1 MLRNYI
7 ITAYRNL
14 SRNKVYALLNVL
26 GLALGIGCSIVIFK
40 VVRYELSYDK
50 HQQNYDRVY
59 RIVSEDLYPD
69 RVDYGQGVPHPL
81 AAALKQD
88 FPEVL
93 QSVNTH
99 MDFGQVN
106 TLNNGQID
114 KKFLLEGKILFTEP
128 QYFEIFPTQW
138 LAGDASTALTEPN
151 TAVITAGTL
160 KKFFNLEPEQASQII
175 GESISYENNVLFKI
189 VGVIIDPPENS
200 NFAFEVFFEYQ
211 SQSATNVYYDEGKRW
226 NSVSSSTNCYFLAAE
241 EFNADALDQKLIDFV
256 EKYHGEGESES
267 ERYHVQPLSDIH
279 YSKRYSNYVNTVSKE
294 SLYALGVIALF
305 LVLTACINFI
315 NLATA
320 QAANRSK
327 EIGIRKAIGS
337 MSSQII
343 TQFFSE
349 IFLITLTATVISLAI
364 GEMLFIHLEDV
375 IGYRLSL
382 FPFTDLPTAGF
393 VLVLLFAVTF
403 LAGAYPS
410 LLLSKMNTVSAL
422 KNKITSKNHSGGVS
436 LRKGLVVF
444 QFAISQF
451 MIVGTL
457 IITAQMDYFLNKDLG
472 FDREAK
478 IITYLP
484 ERDDVK
490 RERFKEI
497 MLSSAA
503 IKDIT
508 FSLSAPMGNSDS
520 HSNFNYEPLNSED
533 DYHGNFKLVDE
544 RFIDYYDIEIL
555 AGRGLR
561 KSDSINTAV
570 INEKIADLMGFE
582 GRYEEVIGEKL
593 TTGWGGG
600 KTVIGV
606 VKNFHSNSLRD
617 DLDFVLLLNVPEY
630 FYQISFKIASQNN
643 YGDALAHFNKTWE
656 SVYPEYVKDWEFY
669 DVQLA
674 ARYEDE
680 KRVSDLMKLF
690 SIIAILIGCIGLY
703 GLISFIALNKMKEI
717 GVRKVLGAS
726 ISNILFIYSREI
738 ILLLAIAF
746 VLAGP
751 GAYYLMD
758 LWLADFKYSIAITPL
773 FFVVSFCLSMVVALL
788 TISHRTISSALM
800 DPARTLKDE

>member
-40 VVRYELSYDK
+40 VVRYELSFDK
-50 HQQNYDRVY
+50 HQENYDRIY
-59 RIVSEDLYPD
+59 RVVSEDIFPD
-69 RVDYGQGVPHPL
+69 RVDYGMGVPHPL

-99 MDFGQVN
+99 LDFGQVN
-106 TLNNGQID
+106 TLINGQID
-114 KKFLLEGKILFTEP
+114 KKFLIEGRILFTEP
-128 QYFEIFPTQW
+128 QYFEIFPTKW
-138 LAGDASTALTEPN
+138 YAGDATTALTEPN
-151 TAVITAGTL
+151 TAVITIGTL
-160 KKFFNLEPEQASQII
+160 KKFFDLEPSQASQII
-175 GESISYENNVLFKI
+175 GESISYENNVIFKI
-189 VGVIIDPPENS
+189 VGVVADPPENT
-200 NFAFEVFFEYQ
+200 NFQFEVYFEYQ
-211 SQSATNVYYDEGKRW
+211 SQGATNVYYDEGKRW
-226 NSVSSSTNCYFLAAE
+226 NSVSSSTNAYFLAGDDFDAE
-241 EFNADALDQKLIDFV
+241 ALDKKLIDFV

-267 ERYHVQPLSDIH
+267 DRYHIQPLSDIH

-294 SLYALGVIALF
+294 SLYSLAVIALF
-305 LVLTACINFI
+305 LVLTACINFV

-349 IFLITLTATVISLAI
+349 IFLITLMATTISLAI
-364 GEMLFIHLEDV
+364 GEMLFIHLEEV

-382 FPFTDLPTAGF
+382 FPFTDMPTIIF
-393 VLVLLFAVTF
+393 VLMLLFAVTF

-410 LLLSKMNTVSAL
+410 LLLSRMNTVMAL
-422 KNKITSKNHSGGVS
+422 KSKITSKNHSGGVS

-472 FDREAK
+472 FDRDAK
-478 IITYLP
+478 IVTYLP
-484 ERDDVK
+484 ERDEVN
-490 RERFKEI
+490 RERFKET
-497 MLSSAA
+497 MLTSSAV
-503 IKDIT
+503 KDIT

-533 DYHGNFKLVDE
+533 DYHANFKLVDE
-544 RFIDYYDIEIL
+544 RFIDYYGIEIL

-561 KSDSINTAV
+561 KSDSINSAV
-570 INEKIADLMGFE
+570 INEKIADLMGFKD
-582 GRYEEVIGEKL
+582 RYGEVIGEKL
-593 TTGWGGG
+593 TSGWGGS

-606 VKNFHSNSLRD
+606 VKNFHSNTLRD
-617 DLDFVLLLNVPEY
+617 DLDYVFLLNVSEY
-630 FYQISFKIASQNN
+630 FYEISFKIASRNN
-643 YGDALAHFNKTWE
+643 YGDALDHFNQTWE

-680 KRVSDLMKLF
+680 KRVSALMRLF
-690 SIIAILIGCIGLY
+690 SFIAIVIGCIGLY

-726 ISNILFIYSREI
+726 VSNILMIYSKEI
-738 ILLLAIAF
+738 VILLSVAF
-746 VLAGP
+746 VVAGP
-751 GAYYLMD
+751 GAYYLMGI
-758 LWLADFKYSIAITPL
+758 WLDDFRYSIDITPL
-773 FFVVSFCLSMVVALL
+773 FFVVSFFLSMIVALM